1 MVMASQHVV
10 FAETIMAMKKARK
23 RRAYESDSDSEVENH
38 GNRGNKLKKKARF
51 AHEGQLAPPSGPEAY
66 REIVNHA
73 GYQRAIICRNPPL
86 IDDEGYEIDS
96 DDDEEN
102 ILDAIANATEFNPH
116 ASIRLENIL
125 APLTAVTDLPTHQTL
140 SRPYT
145 SKTLTELTIQACN
158 TMHKEN
164 AALWKIKH
172 LQTKLIGDHDWAP
185 CELMVGPNDIE
196 LFNDE
201 YIDRPRGSIKSNG
214 IIHTLEHT
222 QNENK
227 PNGYSATNGDGRLL
241 NSNEVQHSSDKIKKA
256 DVAMTDVGP
265 PPNEV
270 TTAPDSS
277 PHAERDMN
285 QAPRRDNIDQGR
297 ADSTARE
304 IEAQLQHN
312 GRSITQGRTH
322 ASYSLAG
329 NGQTTNDSSVPGDPE
344 RATAKF
350 ATLNNEVVRR
360 TANEISRPVSVVSAS
375 TNDLPIHPM
384 FLPPRSALPD
394 RDLGIPEGEAEDMR
408 RLLQLIVQKQ
418 EEVCRGVKR
427 LYEGLLRAN
436 RMRKTVLQWS
446 KYEAHVGPN
455 RDMSDGEDW
464 YDKEE
469 WSLEED
475 LNKGQDE
482 EEDEPQTTKKTRTRR

>member
-1 MVMASQHVV
+1 MVMASQHVI

-23 RRAYESDSDSEVENH
+23 RRAYESDSDSEVDNH

-73 GYQRAIICRNPPL
+73 GYERAIICRNPPL
-86 IDDEGYEIDS
+86 IDNEGYEVDS

-102 ILDAIANATEFNPH
+102 ILDAIADAAEFNPH
-116 ASIRLENIL
+116 ASIRLESIL

-145 SKTLTELTIQACN
+145 SKTLTELTVQACN

-196 LFNDE
+196 FFNDE
-201 YIDRPRGSIKSNG
+201 PTDRPQGSIKPNG
-214 IIHTLEHT
+214 SIHTLERT

-227 PNGYSATNGDGRLL
+227 PNGSSSTNGDGRLL
-241 NSNEVQHSSDKIKKA
+241 NSNDAQPNSDSTEKA
-256 DVAMTDVGP
+256 DIAMIDVGP
-265 PPNEV
+265 PPSEVATGPNEEHDV
-270 TTAPDSS
+270 
-277 PHAERDMN
+277 N
-285 QAPRRDNIDQGR
+285 QTSQRENMDQGM
-297 ADSTARE
+297 ANSTTRE
-304 IEAQLQHN
+304 GDFQLQ
-312 GRSITQGRTH
+312 RSGRTVAQGGTH
-322 ASYSLAG
+322 TSDSLAA
-329 NGQTTNDSSVPGDPE
+329 NGQHTNDPLAPGDSE
-344 RATAKF
+344 RINTKFTA
-350 ATLNNEVVRR
+350 LNNEVARR
-360 TANEISRPVSVVSAS
+360 TVNEISRPVSVVSDS
-375 TNDLPIHPM
+375 TNDIPIHPM

-446 KYEAHVGPN
+446 KYEAHAGPN

-469 WSLEED
+469 WGLEED
-475 LNKGQDE
+475 LKKGQDE
-482 EEDEPQTTKKTRTRR
+482 EEDEPQTTKKTRNRR

>member
-1 MVMASQHVV
+1 MVMASQHVI

-23 RRAYESDSDSEVENH
+23 RRAYESDSDSEVDNH

-73 GYQRAIICRNPPL
+73 GYERAIICRNPPL
-86 IDDEGYEIDS
+86 IDNEGYEIDS

-102 ILDAIANATEFNPH
+102 ILDAIADAAEFNPH
-116 ASIRLENIL
+116 ANIRLENIL

-201 YIDRPRGSIKSNG
+201 PIDHPQGSIKSNSS
-214 IIHTLEHT
+214 IHTLEHT

-227 PNGYSATNGDGRLL
+227 TNGSSTNGDGRLL
-241 NSNEVQHSSDKIKKA
+241 NSNEAQPNSDSAEKA
-256 DVAMTDVGP
+256 DVTMIDAGP
-265 PPNEV
+265 PLSDVTTGPNE
-270 TTAPDSS
+270 
-277 PHAERDMN
+277 ERGIN
-285 QAPRRDNIDQGR
+285 QTSHRDNMEGTINSTTQE
-297 ADSTARE
+297 AD
-304 IEAQLQHN
+304 AQLQRS
-312 GRSITQGRTH
+312 GRSVTQGETH
-322 ASYSLAG
+322 TSDSLAA
-329 NGQTTNDSSVPGDPE
+329 NGQPRNDPLAPGDSE
-344 RATAKF
+344 RVNTKFTA
-350 ATLNNEVVRR
+350 LNNEVARR
-360 TANEISRPVSVVSAS
+360 TANEISRPVSVVSDS
-375 TNDLPIHPM
+375 INDLPIHPM

-469 WSLEED
+469 WGLEED
-475 LNKGQDE
+475 LKKGQDE
-482 EEDEPQTTKKTRTRR
+482 EEDEPQTTKKTRNRR